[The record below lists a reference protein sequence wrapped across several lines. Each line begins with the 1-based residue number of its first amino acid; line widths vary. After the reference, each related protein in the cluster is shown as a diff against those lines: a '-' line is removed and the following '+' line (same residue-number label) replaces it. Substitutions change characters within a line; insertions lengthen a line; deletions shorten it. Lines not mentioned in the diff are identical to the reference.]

1 MEATRGTARLST
13 GVTLP
18 FLEQGDP
25 TGPALVLLHAWT
37 ESKHAFSR
45 VMPLLAAAIRAI
57 AVDQR
62 GHRDAD
68 KPATGY
74 ALTDYADDV
83 IALLD
88 ALGVEAAVL
97 LGSSSGGYVA
107 QQVAVDHPDRVR
119 GLVLVGA
126 PADLRGRAPFFDEV
140 ESLTDPVPRQWV
152 RASLEWFE
160 YATPVP
166 QDYLDDRVEDG
177 VRVPAHVW
185 KLALAG
191 LARADPPTERGV
203 IAAPTLIIHGGRDAL
218 LPEDTGRR
226 LRDAIP
232 ASRLIVYPDAAHL
245 VLWEHPERIARDVTA
260 FMAALPDHASDQ

>member
-1 MEATRGTARLST
+1 MEAVLGSARLRT

-25 TGPALVLLHAWT
+25 TGPTLVLLHAWT

-45 VMPLLAAAIRAI
+45 LTPLLSAGIHAV

-74 ALTDYADDV
+74 ALANYADDV
-83 IALLD
+83 VALLD
-88 ALGVEAAVL
+88 ALNIEAAVL

-107 QQVAVDHPDRVR
+107 QQVAVEHPGRVR

-140 ESLTDPVPRQWV
+140 DALTDPVPRDWV

-160 YATPVP
+160 FATPVP
-166 QDYLDDRVEDG
+166 AAYLDDRVDDG

-191 LARADPPTERGV
+191 LADADPPIERGA
-203 IAAPTLIIHGGRDAL
+203 IAAPTLVIHGGRDAL
-218 LPEDTGRR
+218 LPEDTARR
-226 LRDAIP
+226 LTDAIP
-232 ASRLIVYPDAAHL
+232 GSRLLVYPDAAHL
-245 VLWEHPERIARDVTA
+245 VMWEHPERIARDVTA
-260 FMAALPDHASDQ
+260 FMAELADQVPDR